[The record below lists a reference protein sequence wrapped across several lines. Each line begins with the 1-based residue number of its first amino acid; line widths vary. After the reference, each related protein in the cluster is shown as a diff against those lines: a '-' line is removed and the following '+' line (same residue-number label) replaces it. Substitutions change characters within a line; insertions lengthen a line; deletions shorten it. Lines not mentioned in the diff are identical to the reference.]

1 MPSRKERSSLPTIQ
15 SVAKHAGVSPA
26 TVSRVLNN
34 YPFIRDEV
42 RQRVLQAIAE
52 LGYEPNRVAQRLRS
66 SSSRSI
72 GIMVTDITN
81 PFISTIMAIIEASFF
96 EKGFTVLMCN
106 TTASIQKELDYLSL
120 METEEVDGLA
130 IVPTSEDV
138 PRILELAEGGMPI
151 VVIDRRMKSDHLDVV
166 LADNIAGARS
176 AVEHLIQSGHQRI
189 GHIGGPLRS
198 TSGRE
203 RHQGYMQAMQNAGIT
218 PSPEWVRMGDH
229 LYEGGYEH
237 TADLLKTSPELT
249 AVFVENN
256 MMSLGAMNALHDAGV
271 RIPQDMSIIGFDDM
285 PWSKAL
291 NPPMTVVAQPTIEIG
306 QTAARLLM
314 ERIEQPDLP
323 SRTEVLPTSLIIR
336 ASCRTLE

>member
-1 MPSRKERSSLPTIQ
+1 MQ
-15 SVAKHAGVSPA
+15 DVAKHAGVSPA

-34 YPFIRDEV
+34 YPYIRDEV
-42 RQRVLQAIAE
+42 RQRVLRAIAD

-66 SSSRSI
+66 ANSRSI
-72 GIMVTDITN
+72 GMMVTDVTN
-81 PFISTIMAIIEASFF
+81 PFTSTIMAIIEATFF

-106 TTASIQKELDYLSL
+106 TTANIQKELDYLSML
-120 METEEVDGLA
+120 ENEEVDGLA
-130 IVPTSEDV
+130 IVPTSENV
-138 PRILELAEGGMPI
+138 PRIARLAEDGMPI
-151 VVIDRRMKSDHLDVV
+151 VVIDRRMKSNHLDVV
-166 LADNIAGARS
+166 LADNVAGARS
-176 AVEHLIQSGHQRI
+176 AVEHLIQSGHRRI

-203 RHQGYMQAMQNAGIT
+203 RYEGYMQAMQSADIT
-218 PSPEWVRMGDH
+218 PPPDWVRMGDH

-237 TADLLKTSPELT
+237 TVDLLKTSPELT
-249 AVFVENN
+249 ALFVENN
-256 MMSLGAMNALHDAGV
+256 MMSLGAMNALHDHGV

-323 SRTEVLPTSLIIR
+323 NRTEVLPTSLIIR
-336 ASCRTLE
+336 ASCRTLQ